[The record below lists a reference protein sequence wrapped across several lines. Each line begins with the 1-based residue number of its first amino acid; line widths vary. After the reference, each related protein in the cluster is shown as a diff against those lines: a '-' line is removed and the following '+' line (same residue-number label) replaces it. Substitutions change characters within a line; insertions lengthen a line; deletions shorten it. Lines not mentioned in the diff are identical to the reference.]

1 MEDVAIAAVFAV
13 TGWMLR
19 TYLTHRERMKEL
31 SMAKLGLGASEQR
44 LARVEHAV
52 ESIAVEVERI
62 GEGPALRHD
71 AARRARA
78 PRARDRRRGGP
89 PDRHTPLTSRPSYGS
104 CAITRAEAGG
114 LDEPARPALHRRDRR
129 RR

>member
-1 MEDVAIAAVFAV
+1 MEDVAIAVVFAV

-52 ESIAVEVERI
+52 ESIAIEVERI
-62 GEGPALRHD
+62 GEGQRYVTTLLDGRAQPAL
-71 AARRARA
+71 AAPATGARA
-78 PRARDRRRGGP
+78 TELFRSP
-89 PDRHTPLTSRPSYGS
+89 
-104 CAITRAEAGG
+104 
-114 LDEPARPALHRRDRR
+114 
-129 RR
+129 

>member
-1 MEDVAIAAVFAV
+1 MEDVAIAVVFAV

-31 SMAKLGLGASEQR
+31 SMATRGLGASEQR

-62 GEGPALRHD
+62 GEGQRYVTTLLNDRAHPAL
-71 AARRARA
+71 AAAVGA
-78 PRARDRRRGGP
+78 
-89 PDRHTPLTSRPSYGS
+89 
-104 CAITRAEAGG
+104 
-114 LDEPARPALHRRDRR
+114 ARPAEPLP
-129 RR
+129 

>member
-31 SMAKLGLGASEQR
+31 SMSKMGLGASEER
-44 LARVEHAV
+44 LARVENAI

-62 GEGPALRHD
+62 GEGQRYVTTLLDERAHPALP
-71 AARRARA
+71 AAAASARGVDA
-78 PRARDRRRGGP
+78 PR
-89 PDRHTPLTSRPSYGS
+89 
-104 CAITRAEAGG
+104 
-114 LDEPARPALHRRDRR
+114 
-129 RR
+129 